1 MILFTLPSRC
11 LCNPSLLCDAWLAAS
26 LNLATEVRGVS
37 QIEAFVCLSRLLY
50 SCPLVALHY
59 LHIRFSSLRRLL
71 PILKPD
77 YRQDGLSYPVRSSPG
92 LGLDPV
98 VHYGYR
104 ERSIPSTADPEPFRA
119 QACSPSPS
127 PCPCSTG
134 TSANSST
141 THSATSNSK
150 PLRGR
155 IRLGSGSGSG
165 NWNWRF
171 GRADSEPF
179 Y

>member
-1 MILFTLPSRC
+1 MILLTLPSRC

-98 VHYGYR
+98 VQYGYR

-127 PCPCSTG
+127 PCSTG

-155 IRLGSGSGSG
+155 IRLGRGYWYRIW
-165 NWNWRF
+165 NRIWNWDRRF
-171 GRADSEPF
+171 RCHS
-179 Y
+179 